1 VTRSKGQEGMAI
13 KRFEDIKAWQLA
25 RKLVREVYALTVEE
39 KRKVAPGLKD
49 QMRRAAVSA
58 MANIAEGFERNSKK
72 EFIQFLYI
80 AKGSVGEVRSHMYS
94 ALDLEFFSKED
105 FDKIFLLSEE
115 ISKIIYGLIKS
126 LKNN

>member
-1 VTRSKGQEGMAI
+1 MAI

-25 RKLVREVYALTVEE
+25 RKLVREIYALTSDG
-39 KRKVAPGLKD
+39 KRRIDAGLKD
-49 QMRRAAVSA
+49 QMRRSAVSA
-58 MANIAEGFERNSKK
+58 MANIAEGFERNSRK

-80 AKGSVGEVRSHMYS
+80 AKGSVGEVRSHMYIT
-94 ALDLEFFSKED
+94 LDLGFFSKED

-126 LKNN
+126 LRNI